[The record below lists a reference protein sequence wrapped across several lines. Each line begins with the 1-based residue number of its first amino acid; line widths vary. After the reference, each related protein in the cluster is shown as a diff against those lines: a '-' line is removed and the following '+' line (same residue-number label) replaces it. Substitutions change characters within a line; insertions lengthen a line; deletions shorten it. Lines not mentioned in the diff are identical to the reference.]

1 MCFQQNKRTNY
12 YPTSELRWLMTRST
26 IEGSEKWFKRQLSYL
41 IFPLSFSLSIAWC
54 SLPYA
59 VIIIVFVTSPSSKR
73 VWMVDGTVCVQRR
86 WQTMCAIEQ
95 LRESTIVTSMVTVG
109 PKSGAST
116 LCTFFSLYFILQ
128 GFFFSLRF
136 LFRKFHSNLFFSSF
150 SLEIFYLAKTEK
162 WLCNHFT
169 CRIRLVVAKKVLICR
184 TLVFNE
190 DNARRRTANDLS
202 SRECMDVHRR
212 ENKEGGGCFVGS
224 SLIPCEVEIKL
235 LPFSSIIILFFLGWN
250 QQVPL

>member
-136 LFRKFHSNLFFSSF
+136 LFRKFHSNLFLLLFHWRYS
-150 SLEIFYLAKTEK
+150 T
-162 WLCNHFT
+162 WQ
-169 CRIRLVVAKKVLICR
+169 
-184 TLVFNE
+184 
-190 DNARRRTANDLS
+190 RRRNDFSAIILPAEFGLLWRKKS
-202 SRECMDVHRR
+202 W
-212 ENKEGGGCFVGS
+212 FVGPW
-224 SLIPCEVEIKL
+224 SLTKIMREDGLQMISRQGSVWMFIGERIKREEDVSL
-235 LPFSSIIILFFLGWN
+235 DRPWSL
-250 QQVPL
+250 VR